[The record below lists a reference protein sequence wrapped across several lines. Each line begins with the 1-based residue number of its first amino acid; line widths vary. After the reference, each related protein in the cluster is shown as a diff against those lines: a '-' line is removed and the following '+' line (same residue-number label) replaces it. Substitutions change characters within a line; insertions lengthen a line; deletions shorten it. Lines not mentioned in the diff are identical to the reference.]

1 MLTRWLKGE
10 RGFSLMEVM
19 IALGILGF
27 IGVAFLT
34 ALATASRSTGT
45 LDEQVVAERL
55 AREQL
60 AEISAAPWAA
70 TYTPAVTPPPGYSP
84 PSIITGTATPIAGK
98 TNDCNLQSI
107 TVSVSKTGGKPVFS
121 VTTYRHNP
129 NPVPC

>member
-34 ALATASRSTGT
+34 ALATAARSTGT
-45 LDEQVVAERL
+45 LDEQVVAESL
-55 AREQL
+55 AREQI
-60 AEISAAPWAA
+60 AEIMSQAWSD
-70 TYTPAVTPPPGYSP
+70 TYTVVVTPPAGYSP

-98 TNDCNLQSI
+98 TNDCKLQSI
-107 TVSVSKTGGKPVFS
+107 TVSISKTGGKPVFS

-129 NPVPC
+129 DSVPC